1 MNEKIDLLE
10 CEVEGLDCVSLGD
23 ATEETKQIAPAQM
36 APDSQYV
43 MGWWT
48 R

>member
-23 ATEETKQIAPAQM
+23 ATEETKQIAPAQVV
-36 APDSQYV
+36 PDSLY
-43 MGWWT
+43 GWGWAS